1 MGDLLAYHAER
12 DPQRVAVQFQDDAIT
27 YGALDRWANGLAR
40 AYADRGVGFGDLV
53 NDRAAQRDRVLR
65 RLVRGLQ
72 ARCDSAAAAP
82 PAAAHPNVTVSSTSA
97 NPRWLSASSPR
108 RAAVV
113 RRCRVASSRRADTL
127 DTPVAAVVGPS
138 FKAMASGGSTGRP
151 KLIVAKVPAE
161 FDPETPAVQMQPGD
175 VQLVPG
181 PLYHNGPYSFS
192 MFDLFVGGTLVV
204 MERFDAAEALRLIER
219 YRVQWVFFVPTMM
232 HRIWRL
238 PDREQYDV
246 SSLRT
251 VFSTGAPW
259 PIWLKEAWI
268 GWLGPDVIREGY
280 GGTESQGGTSITG
293 HESLE
298 RPGSV
303 GLPQQGALVRI
314 LDADGNEVPTGEVGE
329 IYFMPA
335 TGPGSTYYYLGAE
348 AKDREGWETIG
359 DLGYVD
365 ADGYLYLVDRRTDM
379 IVTGGA
385 NVYPAE
391 VEAALDAHPG
401 VRSSAVIGLPDDERG
416 QDRARDPRR
425 ARTRSGRP
433 RGRRAVHRRAP
444 SLVPRERIVTY
455 KVPRSFEFV
464 REPLR
469 DDAGKVRRSAL
480 RDERVATSETGGSA

>member
-12 DPQRVAVQFQDDAIT
+12 DPTRVAVHFQDDAVT
-27 YGALDRWANGLAR
+27 YGALDRWANRLAR
-40 AYADRGVGFGDLV
+40 AYAERGVGFGDLV
-53 NDRAAQRDRVLR
+53 TIALPNGIEFYAASFATFKLGAIPQPLPHRLPRPERDGLIDVGEPA
-65 RLVRGLQ
+65 LVVGVEPDESRG
-72 ARCDSAAAAP
+72 RPSVPRGFEP
-82 PAAAHPNVTVSSTSA
+82 PP
-97 NPRWLSASSPR
+97 
-108 RAAVV
+108 
-113 RRCRVASSRRADTL
+113 DTL

-204 MERFDAAEALRLIER
+204 MERFDAAETLRLIER

-238 PDREQYDV
+238 PNREQYDV

-259 PIWLKEAWI
+259 PVWLKEAWI

-314 LDADGNEVPTGEVGE
+314 LDADGNPLGVDQVGRVFVGNQSRFDGYTGGGNKENIDGLL
-329 IYFMPA
+329 
-335 TGPGSTYYYLGAE
+335 SS
-348 AKDREGWETIG
+348 G
-359 DLGYVD
+359 DLGHF
-365 ADGYLYLVDRRTDM
+365 DGKGRLFIDGRDDDM
-379 IVTGGA
+379 IVSGGE
-385 NVYPAE
+385 NVFPAE
-391 VEAALDAHPG
+391 VEDLLAAHDAVLEVAVFG
-401 VRSSAVIGLPDDERG
+401 VDDEKFG
-416 QDRARDPRR
+416 QRLK
-425 ARTRSGRP
+425 
-433 RGRRAVHRRAP
+433 AV
-444 SLVPRERIVTY
+444 VVTKKKMSADEVKNHVKSNLAGY
-455 KVPRSFEFV
+455 KVPRDVEFV
-464 REPLR
+464 KELPRTST
-469 DDAGKVRRSAL
+469 GKVLKREL
-480 RDERVATSETGGSA
+480 KED

>member
-1 MGDLLAYHAER
+1 MGDLLAYHAES
-12 DPQRVAVQFQDDAIT
+12 DPTRVAIHFGDDAIT
-27 YGALDRWANGLAR
+27 YGDLDRWANRLAR
-40 AYADRGVGFGDLV
+40 AYADRGVGVGDLV
-53 NDRAAQRDRVLR
+53 TVALPN
-65 RLVRGLQ
+65 GIEFY
-72 ARCDSAAAAP
+72 AAAFAAYKLGATPQPLPHRLPRPERDALIDVGAPALVVGVEPDESRGRPSVPRGFEP
-82 PAAAHPNVTVSSTSA
+82 PADV
-97 NPRWLSASSPR
+97 
-108 RAAVV
+108 
-113 RRCRVASSRRADTL
+113 L

-161 FDPETPAVQMQPGD
+161 FDPDVPAVQMQPGD

-204 MERFDAAEALRLIER
+204 MERFDAEESLRLIEQ

-238 PDREQYDV
+238 PNREQFDV
-246 SSLRT
+246 SSLRM

-280 GGTESQGGTSITG
+280 GGTESQGGTSIG
-293 HESLE
+293 GRESLE

-303 GLPQQGALVRI
+303 GLIQQGAGLRI
-314 LDADGNEVPTGEVGE
+314 LDPHGNDVPTGDVGE

-348 AKDREGWETIG
+348 SKDREGWETIG

-391 VEAALDAHPG
+391 VEAAIDAHAG
-401 VRSSAVIGLPDDERG
+401 VRSSAVIGLPDDDRG
-416 QDRARDPRR
+416 QVVHAIVDVPELDPADGAAVDQFTNELRAALRD
-425 ARTRSGRP
+425 
-433 RGRRAVHRRAP
+433 
-444 SLVPRERIVTY
+444 RIVTY

-480 RDERVATSETGGSA
+480 RADRVGSVEAGGAA

>member
-1 MGDLLAYHAER
+1 MGDLLAFHAER
-12 DPQRVAVQFQDDAIT
+12 DPTRVAVHFQDDSIT
-27 YGALDRWANGLAR
+27 YGELDRWANRLAR

-53 NDRAAQRDRVLR
+53 TIALPN
-65 RLVRGLQ
+65 GIEFY
-72 ARCDSAAAAP
+72 AAAFAAYKLGAIP
-82 PAAAHPNVTVSSTSA
+82 QPLPHRLPRPERDGLIDLGEPALVVGVEPDEARGRPSV
-97 NPRWLSASSPR
+97 PRGFEPSP
-108 RAAVV
+108 
-113 RRCRVASSRRADTL
+113 DTL
-127 DTPVAAVVGPS
+127 DTPVAAPVGPS

-151 KLIVAKVPAE
+151 KLIVARVPAE
-161 FDPETPAVQMQPGD
+161 FDPETPAVQMQVGD

-204 MERFDAAEALRLIER
+204 MERFDAEEALRLIEQ

-246 SSLRT
+246 SSLRM

-259 PIWLKEAWI
+259 PVWLKEAWI

-280 GGTESQGGTSITG
+280 GGTESQGGTSISG
-293 HESLE
+293 RESLE

-303 GLPQQGALVRI
+303 GLIQQGAGLRI
-314 LDADGNEVPTGEVGE
+314 LDPDGNEVPTGEVGE

-335 TGPGSTYYYLGAE
+335 SGPGTTYYYLGAE
-348 AKDREGWETIG
+348 AKDQGGWETIG

-385 NVYPAE
+385 NVFPAE
-391 VEAALDAHPG
+391 VEAAIDAHPG
-401 VRSSAVIGLPDDERG
+401 VRSSAVIGLPDDDRG
-416 QDRARDPRR
+416 QVVHAIIDVPDLDLADATAVEQFTGELRD
-425 ARTRSGRP
+425 A
-433 RGRRAVHRRAP
+433 
-444 SLVPRERIVTY
+444 LRERIVTY
-455 KVPRSFEFV
+455 KVPRSYEFV
-464 REPLR
+464 SEPLR

-480 RDERVATSETGGSA
+480 RDERVPTSGAGGGR

>member
-1 MGDLLAYHAER
+1 
-12 DPQRVAVQFQDDAIT
+12 
-27 YGALDRWANGLAR
+27 
-40 AYADRGVGFGDLV
+40 
-53 NDRAAQRDRVLR
+53 
-65 RLVRGLQ
+65 
-72 ARCDSAAAAP
+72 
-82 PAAAHPNVTVSSTSA
+82 
-97 NPRWLSASSPR
+97 
-108 RAAVV
+108 
-113 RRCRVASSRRADTL
+113 
-127 DTPVAAVVGPS
+127 
-138 FKAMASGGSTGRP
+138 MASGGSTGRP

-401 VRSSAVIGLPDDERG
+401 VRSSAVIGLPDDDRG
-416 QDRARDPRR
+416 QTVHAILDVPELDLADPEAVEQFTDELRA
-425 ARTRSGRP
+425 
-433 RGRRAVHRRAP
+433 
-444 SLVPRERIVTY
+444 SLRERIVTY

-480 RDERVATSETGGSA
+480 RDERVAPRPRPEVLHERARGATRRRHHRDVQPTGGEQRARPGDDDRTRRRARHRRGRRRREGRDPHRRRRPRVLRRPRPRAPSPRVGSRSPTR

>member
-12 DPQRVAVQFQDDAIT
+12 DPTRVAVHFGDDAIT
-27 YGALDRWANGLAR
+27 YGDLDRWANRLAR
-40 AYADRGVGFGDLV
+40 AYADRGVGNGSLV
-53 NDRAAQRDRVLR
+53 TIALPN
-65 RLVRGLQ
+65 GIEFY
-72 ARCDSAAAAP
+72 AAAFATYKLGAIPQPLPHRLPRPERDALIDVGEPALVVGVDLDESRGRPSVPRGFEP
-82 PAAAHPNVTVSSTSA
+82 PS
-97 NPRWLSASSPR
+97 
-108 RAAVV
+108 
-113 RRCRVASSRRADTL
+113 DTL

-204 MERFDAAEALRLIER
+204 MERFDAAVALQLIER

-238 PDREQYDV
+238 PDRESYDV

-259 PIWLKEAWI
+259 PVWLKEAWI

-280 GGTESQGGTSITG
+280 GGTESQGGTSISG
-293 HESLE
+293 RESLE

-303 GLPQQGALVRI
+303 GLIQQGAGMRI
-314 LDADGNEVPTGEVGE
+314 LDPDGNEVPTGDVGE

-379 IVTGGA
+379 IVTAGA

-401 VRSSAVIGLPDDERG
+401 VRSSAVIGLPDEDRG
-416 QDRARDPRR
+416 QVVHAILDVPDLDLADGAAVERFTEEL
-425 ARTRSGRP
+425 RTD
-433 RGRRAVHRRAP
+433 
-444 SLVPRERIVTY
+444 LRERIVTY

-464 REPLR
+464 TEPLR

-480 RDERVATSETGGSA
+480 RDERIAASGSGGPA